1 MLKAYGRR
9 LSSFIVYINT
19 RSNKTS
25 SLHLKDRRRP
35 VKAGLDT
42 GPRHGRE
49 RLSISGRRAEAGDG
63 CFRGRNK
70 QQNQPEN
77 RKHTSANHST
87 AMETH
92 LGNLYLGSGFVAA
105 QAGDLHLCQSRERQ
119 HKQSPGVIALHGR
132 NAAVQP
138 DYFWGSINPSN
149 CEHTEL
155 QHITGA
161 APRKTGYEEDPRAP
175 CSL

>member
-25 SLHLKDRRRP
+25 SLRLKDRRRP

-42 GPRHGRE
+42 GPRRGRE
-49 RLSISGRRAEAGDG
+49 RLGTPGRRAEGGGG

-87 AMETH
+87 ARETR
-92 LGNLYLGSGFVAA
+92 LGKLYLGSGFVAA
-105 QAGDLHLCQSRERQ
+105 QAGDLHLRQSRERQ
-119 HKQSPGVIALHGR
+119 HKQSPGVRAPHSR
-132 NAAVQP
+132 NTVIQP
-138 DYFWGSINPSN
+138 DYFWGNINPSN
-149 CEHTEL
+149 CKQTEL

-161 APRKTGYEEDPRAP
+161 APRRMGYEEDPRAP